1 MWSYDKGA
9 GHEGKKKSALSK
21 GKTKILVLLA
31 RPLKQTFSKES
42 TVNKLMRLRRWTAF
56 LAKIMVH

>member
-31 RPLKQTFSKES
+31 RPL
-42 TVNKLMRLRRWTAF
+42 NKPFPKRAQ
-56 LAKIMVH
+56 